1 MLLPEEQ
8 CRRKCKGT
16 GDLLFIDKVILR
28 EVRMRKKNLAVVWI
42 GYEKA
47 YDMILHSWILECLR
61 MVGVS

>member
-1 MLLPEEQ
+1 
-8 CRRKCKGT
+8 
-16 GDLLFIDKVILR
+16 
-28 EVRMRKKNLAVVWI
+28 MRKKNLAVVWI